1 MKVAVGFFDGVHIG
15 HRRILEGADVALT
28 FRNHPLSVLAP
39 ERAPRLIQTA
49 EERFASIR
57 ACGVES
63 VVALEFTRDLASVE
77 PEEFVRRQLLSLSG
91 QIAVRCGDNWRFGK
105 GGRGDAKL
113 LRGMGVAVEVVPF
126 AEYAGG
132 RVSSTRIR
140 QAIEGGQIDAA
151 NAMLGRRWTVSGCV
165 VSGKGVGRSIGYPT
179 LNIVPS
185 DLGLRLRHGVYAVE
199 LCGARCVANYGLAP
213 TAGERAWTAP
223 VLEVHVLEGGV
234 PGAAAGEMKVEFV
247 RFIRPERRFASFDDL
262 RRQIAEDCRSASR
275 GGFAATGA

>member
-28 FRNHPLSVLAP
+28 FRKHPLAVLAP

-49 EERFASIR
+49 EDRFASIR
-57 ACGVES
+57 ACGVAS
-63 VVALEFTRDLASVE
+63 VVALEFTRELASVE
-77 PEEFVRRQLLSLSG
+77 PEEFARRQLLSLDAK
-91 QIAVRCGDNWRFGK
+91 IAVRCGDNWRFGK

-140 QAIEGGQIDAA
+140 QAIEGGSIDEA
-151 NAMLGRRWTVSGCV
+151 NAMLGRRWTVGGRA

-185 DLGLRLRHGVYAVE
+185 DLELRLRHGVYAVE
-199 LCGARCVANYGLAP
+199 LCGVRCVANYGLAP
-213 TAGERAWTAP
+213 TAGERAWTEP
-223 VLEVHVLEGGV
+223 VLEVHVLGGDV
-234 PGAAAGEMKVEFV
+234 PDSVGDQKVEFV
-247 RFIRPERRFASFDDL
+247 RFIRPERKFASFDDL
-262 RRQIAEDCRSASR
+262 RLQIADDCQSAK
-275 GGFAATGA
+275 A